1 MARRAGLAYLLGAVL
16 GAALIV
22 GSALYLLDRLF
33 PPQLARYTDASTV
46 VLDERG
52 EILRAFT
59 APDQAWRLKT
69 AARDVDPLYLA
80 MLQAYEDKRFASHWG
95 VDPRA
100 LARALWQR
108 LAAGHVVSGGSTLT
122 MQTARLLSPRPRTLL
137 GKTLEMLRALQLE
150 RRYSK
155 AQILSIY
162 LTLAPFGGNL
172 EGVRAA
178 SLAYFGKEPRRLTPG
193 EAALLV
199 ALPQS
204 PERVRPDLHA
214 DAARHARDK
223 VLRRLGARGRLSTV
237 QVAEAL
243 AEPIPERRAALPFL
257 APHLAAELAAS
268 AAPGSQLR
276 TTLDGRLQ
284 RRIEDLVRR
293 EPIEEGASVAVMVV
307 ENHGRRVRAALGS
320 ADFAAPFGQLDM
332 TRAKRSPGS
341 TLKPFIYGMG
351 FDALLVHP
359 DTIVEDAP
367 LRLGDYAP
375 QNFDREYHGEVTVRE
390 ALQRSLNI
398 PAVALLSRLGPQR
411 FVAALRAAGAELA
424 FDEGAGMPTL
434 AVALG
439 GIGINL
445 RDLVMLYAAL
455 ADGGWVRPLAL
466 RPEETPQRATALLT
480 PAAAWYLTDILRGVN
495 PPEPLVR
502 LPLGNAMRQIAF
514 KTGTSYGFRDAWSVG
529 YSERYTVGVWVGRP
543 DGAPRPGQYG
553 IVTAA
558 PLLFKVFA
566 LLPADDGMLSPPAG
580 MAVTGLPRTLPV
592 ALRRLSPSGA
602 QPAIGERRPASPLR
616 ILFPPADAKLE
627 LAMEDGR
634 LATIALKAVGGTQPL
649 RWVVNGKPVASTSEP
664 GEVAFFAPDGPGF
677 STLSVIDATGE
688 RVSETVRLGNAE

>member
-1 MARRAGLAYLLGAVL
+1 M
-16 GAALIV
+16 
-22 GSALYLLDRLF
+22 
-33 PPQLARYTDASTV
+33 DA
-46 VLDERG
+46 
-52 EILRAFT
+52 
-59 APDQAWRLKT
+59 
-69 AARDVDPLYLA
+69 
-80 MLQAYEDKRFASHWG
+80 
-95 VDPRA
+95 
-100 LARALWQR
+100 
-108 LAAGHVVSGGSTLT
+108 
-122 MQTARLLSPRPRTLL
+122 PRTLL

-214 DAARHARDK
+214 EAARHARDK
-223 VLRRLGARGRLSTV
+223 VLRRLGARGGLSAA

-276 TTLDGRLQ
+276 TTLDGWLQ

-293 EPIEEGASVAVMVV
+293 EPLEEGASIAVMVV

-320 ADFAAPFGQLDM
+320 ADFATPFGQLDM

-411 FVAALRAAGAELA
+411 FVAALRAAGAELD
-424 FDEGAGMPTL
+424 FDEVGSMPTL

-455 ADGGWVRPLAL
+455 ADGGRVRPLAL
-466 RPEETPQRATALLT
+466 RPEETPRRATALLT
-480 PAAAWYLTDILRGVN
+480 PASAWYLTDILRGVA
-495 PPEPLVR
+495 PPDPLVR
-502 LPLGNAMRQIAF
+502 LPEGNAMRQIAF

-529 YSERYTVGVWVGRP
+529 FSERYTVGVWVGRP

-553 IVTAA
+553 ILTAA

-566 LLPADDGMLSPPAG
+566 LLPADDGTLSPPAG
-580 MAVTGLPRTLPV
+580 IAATGPPLTLPV
-592 ALRRLSPSGA
+592 ALRRLSASGA
-602 QPAIGERRPASPLR
+602 EPAIGERRPASPLR

-634 LATIALKAVGGTQPL
+634 LAAIALKAVGGTEPL
-649 RWVVNGKPVASTSEP
+649 RWVVNGKPVATTREP

-688 RVSETVRLGNAE
+688 RVSETVRLGNSE